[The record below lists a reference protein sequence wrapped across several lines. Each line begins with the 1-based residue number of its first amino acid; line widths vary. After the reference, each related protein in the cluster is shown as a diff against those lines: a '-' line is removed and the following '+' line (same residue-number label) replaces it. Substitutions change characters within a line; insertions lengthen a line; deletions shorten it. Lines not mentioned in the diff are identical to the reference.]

1 LRGASHRRVP
11 VGTET
16 HEVTRR
22 RFTVH
27 DYHRRAGIPEVWI
40 VDLRSEIIERH
51 TDPSKSSYRRVERAR
66 RGEALA
72 PLTFSELTLRAD
84 AVLG

>member
-1 LRGASHRRVP
+1 
-11 VGTET
+11 
-16 HEVTRR
+16 
-22 RFTVH
+22 
-27 DYHRRAGIPEVWI
+27 

-51 TDPSKSSYRRVERAR
+51 TDPSGSGYRRVERAR
-66 RGEALA
+66 RGEVLA